1 MNLQIATK
9 KQSYAIHL
17 TNKEGSMS
25 GSIPDGGRQS
35 RRETSGDVPL
45 RAEMTSY
52 DHRNSLLDTGPQDL
66 QDNHS
71 MSFTTK
77 IQTCWDKPF
86 SDAPFTFRMTSPI
99 SICPLSA
106 AGCPG
111 KSFFTLTIVEPS
123 CSGVRLSSR
132 QKLNPRPE
140 LFFNSFT
147 SNVFSAK
154 ETLTYHFLQYAGH
167 EKSVWCS
174 YSRHGN
180 ACSPPHK
187 VLPLYTQALSK
198 RCLQVKEDKKP
209 IMTSQS
215 AGLP

>member
-1 MNLQIATK
+1 
-9 KQSYAIHL
+9 
-17 TNKEGSMS
+17 MS

-35 RRETSGDVPL
+35 RRETSGDVPR

-52 DHRNSLLDTGPQDL
+52 GHSGIHYKMQTLQDL
-66 QDNHS
+66 QDYHS

-77 IQTCWDKPF
+77 IQTCCDKPF

-99 SICPLSA
+99 SIFPLSA

-154 ETLTYHFLQYAGH
+154 ETLTYYFPQHTGH
-167 EKSVWCS
+167 EKKWLALLLQTWQC
-174 YSRHGN
+174 
-180 ACSPPHK
+180 
-187 VLPLYTQALSK
+187 ALS
-198 RCLQVKEDKKP
+198 LSQGSSTLLN
-209 IMTSQS
+209 TSII
-215 AGLP
+215 

>member
-1 MNLQIATK
+1 
-9 KQSYAIHL
+9 
-17 TNKEGSMS
+17 
-25 GSIPDGGRQS
+25 
-35 RRETSGDVPL
+35 
-45 RAEMTSY
+45 
-52 DHRNSLLDTGPQDL
+52 
-66 QDNHS
+66 
-71 MSFTTK
+71 MSFATK

-123 CSGVRLSSR
+123 CSGVRLSSW

-154 ETLTYHFLQYAGH
+154 ETLTYYFLQHPAH
-167 EKSVWCS
+167 EK
-174 YSRHGN
+174 
-180 ACSPPHK
+180 K
-187 VLPLYTQALSK
+187 VAGALTPDMTMQI
-198 RCLQVKEDKKP
+198 LP
-209 IMTSQS
+209 IMGFSHFTKHKHYLKDPSKLKTTKS
-215 AGLP
+215 

>member
-1 MNLQIATK
+1 
-9 KQSYAIHL
+9 
-17 TNKEGSMS
+17 
-25 GSIPDGGRQS
+25 
-35 RRETSGDVPL
+35 
-45 RAEMTSY
+45 MTSY
-52 DHRNSLLDTGPQDL
+52 GHSGIHYEKQDL
-66 QDNHS
+66 QNYHS

-154 ETLTYHFLQYAGH
+154 ETLTYYFLQHPAH
-167 EKSVWCS
+167 EKKWLELLLQTLQCTF
-174 YSRHGN
+174 
-180 ACSPPHK
+180 SPSWGSPT
-187 VLPLYTQALSK
+187 LLNTN
-198 RCLQVKEDKKP
+198 
-209 IMTSQS
+209 II
-215 AGLP
+215 